1 MKSTTRVLILGLL
14 AGSFMVLG
22 GCAVGQRYG
31 YDQAT
36 IPLAKV
42 QAAGPVG
49 LGVRDA
55 RPYVVSGNKD
65 ASFVGLMRG
74 GFGNPFDVNTQS
86 GRPLAV
92 DMRDVIERAMKGRGL
107 EVTAVDIAPSQ
118 DGGAAKSA
126 VVGSGGARNVLVTLT
141 EWKSDTM
148 IRTELIYDVTL
159 VVYDRRGTELARN
172 RLQGIDPLGPSPQ
185 SSVPEAFGRKFETL
199 FNDDRII
206 AALR

>member
-1 MKSTTRVLILGLL
+1 MRRVLFLGLL

-36 IPLAKV
+36 IPLATL
-42 QAAGPVG
+42 QAGGPVG
-49 LGVRDA
+49 LGVQDA

-74 GFGNPFDVNTQS
+74 GFGNPFDVSTQS

-92 DMRDVIERAMKGRGL
+92 DMRDVIERAMKARGL
-107 EVTAVDIAPSQ
+107 RVAAVDIAPSQ
-118 DGGAAKSA
+118 DGGAAKRTLL
-126 VVGSGGARNVLVTLT
+126 GSGGARNVLVTLA

-148 IRTELIYDVTL
+148 LRTELIYDVTL
-159 VVYDRRGTELARN
+159 VVFDGKGAELARN
-172 RLQGIDPLGPSPQ
+172 RLQGIDPIGPSPH
-185 SSVPEAFGRKFETL
+185 SSVPEAFGRKFEAL
-199 FNDDRII
+199 FNDDRIV

>member
-1 MKSTTRVLILGLL
+1 MPATRVLLLGLL
-14 AGSFMVLG
+14 AGAFAVLG

-36 IPLAKV
+36 IPLANV
-42 QAAGPVG
+42 RAGGAVG
-49 LGVRDA
+49 LGVQDA
-55 RPYVVSGNKD
+55 RPYVVSGNKS

-92 DMRDVIERAMKGRGL
+92 DMRDVIERAMKARGL
-107 EVTAVDIAPSQ
+107 RVTAVDIAPAQ
-118 DGGAAKSA
+118 DGGAARRTLLA
-126 VVGSGGARNVLVTLT
+126 SGGARSVLVTLT

-148 IRTELIYDVTL
+148 LRTELIYDVTL
-159 VVYDRRGTELARN
+159 AVFDDKGAELARN
-172 RLQGIDPLGPSPQ
+172 RLQGIDPIGPSPH
-185 SSVPEAFGRKFETL
+185 SSVPEAFGRKFEAL
-199 FNDDRII
+199 FNDDRIL